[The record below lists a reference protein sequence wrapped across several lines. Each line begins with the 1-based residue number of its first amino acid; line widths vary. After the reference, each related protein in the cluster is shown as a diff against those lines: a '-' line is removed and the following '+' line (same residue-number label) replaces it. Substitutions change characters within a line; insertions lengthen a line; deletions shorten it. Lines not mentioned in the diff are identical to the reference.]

1 MLTHELS
8 LIVIG
13 SYGHVFVF
21 IVAGLRVGVKG
32 QRPMTNN
39 GISVSGGWLGGI
51 LYMRWVLHLH
61 CLVVCIDVDSQDFIS
76 RLVVDV
82 DMLSGMNSLWSSSAA
97 SLWTYSPG
105 TWRTVSWR

>member
-32 QRPMTNN
+32 QRPMMNR
-39 GISVSGGWLGGI
+39 LGGI

-105 TWRTVSWR
+105 TWRTVSRW